1 MPPRTRRV
9 GPTAVALVVGLAALT
24 AQASESDLV
33 RDIQRY
39 CTVCW
44 RNARLD
50 PRLWDDC
57 TQEVCCRL
65 LTKARDGQLDLTL
78 VLAEDTPE
86 RRELVRAIDMVRK
99 RVQRTKRFQP
109 LDGSTP
115 TTDIDQRNRDR
126 LELGEILEAARRA
139 VLSKRQ
145 DRIIELWMR
154 GWSVPEI
161 GEELDLPA
169 HPGQRREI
177 QGAAK
182 ARAASPHPSRCAR
195 IRPAATA
202 AIGLTTIPRIQ
213 SRLEWLGLGS
223 DRRLRSVSDSSE
235 RASVLKAADPGRDD
249 GVAVAVHLH
258 AREDGP
264 DDPVRIDDERR
275 SFHAHGLTP
284 VHVLLLPDAVG
295 LADPVLRVGEE
306 RER

>member
-1 MPPRTRRV
+1 MMRDGVFMKIEEPDAHAAEAELEAKGVVVPLRTRRV

-24 AQASESDLV
+24 AQASETDLV

-39 CTVCW
+39 CTACW

-65 LTKARDGQLDLTL
+65 LTKAREGQLDLTQ

-99 RVQRTKRFQP
+99 RVQRAKRHQP
-109 LDGSTP
+109 LEGHTP
-115 TTDIDQRNRDR
+115 TTEVDRRHRDR

-161 GEELDLPA
+161 GTELKMPLARVSDEKYKALRKLEQ
-169 HPGQRREI
+169 HLQTRRDMLDF
-177 QGAAK
+177 GV
-182 ARAASPHPSRCAR
+182 PT
-195 IRPAATA
+195 TA
-202 AIGLTTIPRIQ
+202 A
-213 SRLEWLGLGS
+213 
-223 DRRLRSVSDSSE
+223 V
-235 RASVLKAADPGRDD
+235 
-249 GVAVAVHLH
+249 
-258 AREDGP
+258 
-264 DDPVRIDDERR
+264 
-275 SFHAHGLTP
+275 
-284 VHVLLLPDAVG
+284 
-295 LADPVLRVGEE
+295 
-306 RER
+306 